1 MPTSRRIQPQ
11 LPMRLPL
18 ALAAPLLLLG
28 AACSDAPPPNT
39 RATQSDRPSRPKA
52 RLTDYDPA
60 QPLALLEDIDALVDV
75 ARVVLGPEAGANVPS
90 TFPTWGDLRLA
101 SLEPANA
108 GRERAKVT
116 FISAA
121 SVRVENRALQANL
134 VSLEIDADGHVYS
147 GGREHV
153 ANGPYDGAAIAPADF
168 ALGWSEAVEFAR
180 AGLGEAAGGG
190 EREIDRLAF

>member
-1 MPTSRRIQPQ
+1 
-11 LPMRLPL
+11 MRLPL

-28 AACSDAPPPNT
+28 AACSDAPPPHT
-39 RATQSDRPSRPKA
+39 RATQSSPSSRPKA
-52 RLTDYDPA
+52 RLTDYDPT

-75 ARVVLGPEAGANVPS
+75 ARVVVGVQAGPNASPEGPV
-90 TFPTWGDLRLA
+90 WGDLRLA

-121 SVRVENRALQANL
+121 SVRVENRALQAHL
-134 VSLEIDADGHVYS
+134 VSVEIDAEGNVYP
-147 GGREHV
+147 GGRESV
-153 ANGPYDGAAIAPADF
+153 ANGPYDGAVAPPADF
-168 ALGWSEAVEFAR
+168 ALGWSEAVELAR
-180 AGLGEAAGGG
+180 AGLGAPAGGG